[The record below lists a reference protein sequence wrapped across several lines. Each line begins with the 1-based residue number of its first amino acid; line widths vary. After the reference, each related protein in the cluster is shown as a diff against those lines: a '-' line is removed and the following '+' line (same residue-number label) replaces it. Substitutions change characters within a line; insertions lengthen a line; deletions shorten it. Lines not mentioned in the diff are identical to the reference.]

1 MSGSSRSSLIWGV
14 LLVILG
20 LGFLLNNFGLV
31 PKGIASLWPL
41 LVIGVGLWMLGRAVA
56 RRAGEE
62 LVGGIMMLALGA
74 FWLLQN
80 YGRVDNRSFLP
91 VLLIAL
97 GVGALLRNVISV
109 RGE

>member
-1 MSGSSRSSLIWGV
+1 VSNTNRAALFWGV
-14 LLVILG
+14 LLVVLG

-31 PKGIASLWPL
+31 PRGIASLWPL
-41 LVIGVGLWMLGRAVA
+41 LVIGAGLWVLGRAVV
-56 RRAGEE
+56 RRAGEG
-62 LVGGIMMLALGA
+62 LVGGVMTLALGA
-74 FWLLQN
+74 FWLLQS

-97 GVGALLRNVISV
+97 GVGVLLRNWVSV